1 MSTITV
7 TVSDDRL
14 SKLHEIAKRYNIT
27 PEDLLRVTIDE
38 LIARPEEAFQQ
49 AADHVLNKNSE
60 LYRRLA

>member
-14 SKLHEIAKRYNIT
+14 SKLQEIAKRYSIT

-49 AADHVLNKNSE
+49 AADYVLNKNSE